1 MAKPKK
7 RRPKTVRPTIPGIP
21 VFKAL
26 NRPVQQQED
35 RLARVVA
42 DGVHRPLSEAGFGT
56 GAGEWGFHVANRHR
70 PKPIRHLVDYED
82 QARRELQV
90 LELASWARN
99 CLVTTV
105 EPGMGR
111 ELPHVRVY
119 HQTGVVGRRPR
130 VFPERE
136 VRSAKPVV
144 PGVVRRPARVLKRHE
159 YVLGGM
165 TIIYEAWA

>member
-70 PKPIRHLVDYED
+70 PKPIRHLVDHED
-82 QARRELQV
+82 AMRASQLMLEVEGWIRTCAESVIDRRGP
-90 LELASWARN
+90 
-99 CLVTTV
+99 T
-105 EPGMGR
+105 P
-111 ELPHVRVY
+111 P
-119 HQTGVVGRRPR
+119 
-130 VFPERE
+130 
-136 VRSAKPVV
+136 
-144 PGVVRRPARVLKRHE
+144 RVLKRHE
-159 YVLGGM
+159 YVLGGV
-165 TIIYEAWA
+165 TIVYEAWA